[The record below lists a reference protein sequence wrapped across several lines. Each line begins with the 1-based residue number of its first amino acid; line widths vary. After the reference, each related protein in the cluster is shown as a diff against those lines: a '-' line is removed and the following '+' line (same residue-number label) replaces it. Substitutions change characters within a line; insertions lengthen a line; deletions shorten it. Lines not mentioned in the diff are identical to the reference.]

1 MVMVYIYTTY
11 VYIYVYLQQGSAA
24 AVTQITARADDTCRL
39 QINDVCIPNVI
50 DIPTYLEPTVMGY
63 Q

>member
-50 DIPTYLEPTVMGY
+50 DIPT
-63 Q
+63 